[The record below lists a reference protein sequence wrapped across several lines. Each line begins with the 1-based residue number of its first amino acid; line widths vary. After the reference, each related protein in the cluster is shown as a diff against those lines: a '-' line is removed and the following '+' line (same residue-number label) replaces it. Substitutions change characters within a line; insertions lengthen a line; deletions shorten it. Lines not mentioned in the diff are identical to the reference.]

1 MQAGTPGGK
10 PAMMGS
16 GMPNRRQM
24 RKARRKTKKAIKSGE
39 LNMADMAAK
48 RAGVDRT
55 KAQLKARTRSSFIE
69 PNKELKFEGGMKGKY
84 QTAGPKV
91 NKKDPMTGRDVSSGA
106 VSVTGGTSKARP
118 SNPITGISPRQ
129 RAQNTGQG
137 SAQKTKKGE
146 SIYKESTMDR
156 IARATVPAGS
166 RKGDGSSPT
175 KKVLDKLGSRAGKS
189 TQGPKATKIETG
201 VKPRSESQNTAT
213 TPKSGSSGFGKAFAA
228 ARKAG
233 KMTFKFNGKT
243 YGTRRKGETPEQH
256 KIAMDKASGKGP
268 KPTVKTEAKSTPKTE
283 TKTEAKTESK
293 TETKPTP
300 KTETAASE
308 VDNKSTTPPDRRAVK
323 SKGKE
328 ERKKLRGEIKEA
340 RKQKRTKNV
349 VKRQGKRVGK
359 LQERLDKLKGKK
371 RDGGMMK
378 YGAGGLKEPSA
389 DQKGL
394 KKLPTAVRN
403 KMGYKKSG
411 GKR

>member
-1 MQAGTPGGK
+1 MKPRKKMMGGK
-10 PAMMGS
+10 
-16 GMPNRRQM
+16 
-24 RKARRKTKKAIKSGE
+24 KTKKG
-39 LNMADMAAK
+39 
-48 RAGVDRT
+48 
-55 KAQLKARTRSSFIE
+55 SFIE
-69 PNKELKFEGGMKGKY
+69 PNKELKFGGTKGKY
-84 QTAGPKV
+84 QTAGPIKKRSKV
-91 NKKDPMTGRDVSSGA
+91 DEDVYTGKRPTRFKMDPATGRPAG
-106 VSVTGGTSKARP
+106 TGRPAKSPSKMDKIA
-118 SNPITGISPRQ
+118 TGI
-129 RAQNTGQG
+129 
-137 SAQKTKKGE
+137 
-146 SIYKESTMDR
+146 
-156 IARATVPAGS
+156 VPAGS
-166 RKGDGSSPT
+166 KQGDGSSPT
-175 KKVLDKLGSRAGKS
+175 KKVLDRLGSRAGKS

-213 TPKSGSSGFGKAFAA
+213 TPKSGASGFGKAFAA

-256 KIAMDKASGKGP
+256 KIAMAKASGKGP

-283 TKTEAKTESK
+283 TKTEAKTETK
-293 TETKPTP
+293 TETKPAP

-308 VDNKSTTPPDRRAVK
+308 VDNKSTTPPDRRTVK
-323 SKGKE
+323 AKGKE
-328 ERKKLRGEIKEA
+328 KRKELKGQIKEA
-340 RKQKRTKNV
+340 RKQKRTNNAA
-349 VKRQGKRVGK
+349 KRQGKRVGK

-371 RDGGMMK
+371 MAGGSMMK